1 MTDYEI
7 LGIDANADEKTI
19 KKAYFRLIRVHSPEK
34 DPEKFQQIRAAYERL
49 SNPKEQERMELDF
62 PLPNHPFAE
71 IYSQNILCEME
82 AHNFKKA
89 MKCAEEALKYI
100 GENAYFTLCL
110 AIACEREEM
119 YGKAVKQN
127 EKMLK

>member
-49 SNPKEQERMELDF
+49 SNPEEQQRT
-62 PLPNHPFAE
+62 E
-71 IYSQNILCEME
+71 IEFL
-82 AHNFKKA
+82 
-89 MKCAEEALKYI
+89 
-100 GENAYFTLCL
+100 
-110 AIACEREEM
+110 
-119 YGKAVKQN
+119 
-127 EKMLK
+127 